1 MNLPEASMESAAW
14 AVDLAR
20 SSGDPNVLS
29 RALSDLAFIH
39 AAHRQMD
46 ESRIAILE
54 ALDAGNDER
63 TRAYALAM
71 ELYTLTSEATAIQK
85 IREALALARRSG
97 SLLAERAIHVVRVQH
112 CSVAAAPAQPEAIDD
127 ALRFSEEVEIDDVRA
142 FALWSRARM
151 LLRHGHLIE
160 AEDEARRVMEIWGN
174 PGENMAVYPLATV
187 GIAQLRRGVP
197 AALETMRAAVAVMSP
212 RRNEAV
218 HCDLAQARWL
228 DDRVPLDPEH
238 AVWDP
243 RPSAFDEPD
252 LDFLV
257 FWRWLLGIDAGD
269 LSHRLTKAER
279 LLVDGDWRGSAEGFA
294 ALNMPFEQAVAL
306 SRGDQ
311 SGQLEALV
319 ILDEIGAAGL
329 ASRIR
334 RSLRNQ
340 GVAGVPA
347 GPRRSTRL
355 HPAGLTDRQA
365 EMLALLADGLTNAE
379 AADRLFISTRTA
391 EHHVAAIISKLGVR
405 SREEAVE
412 VARERQ
418 LLESPTN

>member
-1 MNLPEASMESAAW
+1 ME
-14 AVDLAR
+14 
-20 SSGDPNVLS
+20 
-29 RALSDLAFIH
+29 
-39 AAHRQMD
+39 
-46 ESRIAILE
+46 
-54 ALDAGNDER
+54 
-63 TRAYALAM
+63 T
-71 ELYTLTSEATAIQK
+71 
-85 IREALALARRSG
+85 
-97 SLLAERAIHVVRVQH
+97 
-112 CSVAAAPAQPEAIDD
+112 APAQGDSIDD

-142 FALWSRARM
+142 YALWSRARM
-151 LLRHGHLIE
+151 LLRHGHLME
-160 AEDEARRVMEIWGN
+160 AEDQARGVMETW
-174 PGENMAVYPLATV
+174 ENLDQTMAVYPLATV

-197 AALETMRAAVAVMSP
+197 TALETMRTAAALAVVSP
-212 RRNEAV
+212 RSVEAV
-218 HCDLAQARWL
+218 HVDLAQAHWL
-228 DDRVPLDPEH
+228 DDHVPLDPKQ
-238 AVWDP
+238 AVWKA
-243 RPSAFDEPD
+243 RPPAFDEPD

-257 FWRWLLGIDAGD
+257 FWLWLLGIDVAD
-269 LSHRLTKAER
+269 LSHRLTKPER

-306 SRGDQ
+306 SRGDTA
-311 SGQLEALV
+311 GQLEALR

-329 ASRIR
+329 ARRIR

-379 AADRLFISTRTA
+379 AADRLFISARTV

-412 VARERQ
+412 VALERR
-418 LLESPTN
+418 LLESPKTR

>member
-1 MNLPEASMESAAW
+1 REAAAR

-20 SSGDPNVLS
+20 SSGNLNLLS
-29 RALSDLAFIH
+29 LALSDLSFIH
-39 AAHRQMD
+39 VLHREMR
-46 ESRIAILE
+46 ESRIAIIE
-54 ALDAGNDER
+54 ARDIESDDR

-71 ELYTLTSEATAIQK
+71 ELWTMTSAAMAWQK
-85 IREALALARRSG
+85 SPEALALARRSG
-97 SLLAERAIHVVRVQH
+97 SLEAERMIHVMRVQA
-112 CSVAAAPAQPEAIDD
+112 CTVETAPAQEKAIDD

-142 FALWSRARM
+142 FALSSRARM
-151 LLRHGHLIE
+151 LLRHGHLME
-160 AEDEARRVMEIWGN
+160 AEDEARGVMETWENLGQ
-174 PGENMAVYPLATV
+174 NMAIYPQTTV

-197 AALETMRAAVAVMSP
+197 TALETMRTTVALAQMSP
-212 RRNEAV
+212 RSNEAV
-218 HCDLAQARWL
+218 HVELAQAHWL
-228 DDRVPLDPEH
+228 DDRVPFDPKQ
-238 AVWDP
+238 AVWDS
-243 RPSAFDEPD
+243 RPPAFDEPD
-252 LDFLV
+252 LDFLI
-257 FWRWLLGIDAGD
+257 FWLWLLGIDAPD
-269 LSHRLTKAER
+269 LEHRLTKPER
-279 LLVDGDWRGSAEGFA
+279 LLMDGDWRGSAEGFA

-306 SRGDQ
+306 SRGDTA
-311 SGQLEALV
+311 GQLEALC
-319 ILDEIGAAGL
+319 ILDEIGAASL
-329 ASRIR
+329 ARRIR

-391 EHHVAAIISKLGVR
+391 EHHVAAVISKLGVR

-412 VARERQ
+412 VARERR